1 MKRKPPKTETIAVRI
16 PAELKESIQEYADK
30 QNITPGES
38 VRLALVFFL
47 ASNGGDVFA
56 GKASNLRQM
65 RMNAG
70 LMCGEIAKQI
80 GVTETT
86 VYLWEEGRGVVARK
100 YWKEL
105 AKELNLS
112 EEELEAGLVQ
122 TLVDAVNVEALKKA
136 VVSGLYRPKLLQ
148 DAFTRIVTQPQP
160 SLPLPQTDLSS
171 EIELK
176 LKEENLKLR
185 ENNIELKEEIF
196 KQRETIMKLRK
207 QLEKKH
213 DTSKNV

>member
-1 MKRKPPKTETIAVRI
+1 MKRKPPKTETISVRI
-16 PAELKESIQEYADK
+16 PAELKEGILEYADK

-47 ASNGGDVFA
+47 ASNGGDVFS

-70 LMCGEIAKQI
+70 LICNDIAKQI

-86 VYLWEEGRGVVARK
+86 VYSWEEGRGAVARK
-100 YWKEL
+100 YWKKLE
-105 AKELNLS
+105 KELNLT
-112 EEELEAGLVQ
+112 EEELEVGLVQ
-122 TLVDAVNVEALKKA
+122 TLVDAVNIDALKKA

-148 DAFTRIVTQPQP
+148 DAFTRIITQTQP
-160 SLPLPQTDLSS
+160 SIELPQADLSS

-196 KQRETIMKLRK
+196 NQRETILKLRK
-207 QLEKKH
+207 QLEKEL
-213 DTSKNV
+213 